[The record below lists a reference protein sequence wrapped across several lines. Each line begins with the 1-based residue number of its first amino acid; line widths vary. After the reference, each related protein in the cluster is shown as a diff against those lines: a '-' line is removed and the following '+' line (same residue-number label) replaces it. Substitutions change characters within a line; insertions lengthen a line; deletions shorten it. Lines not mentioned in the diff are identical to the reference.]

1 MFLFMDY
8 YLKLITVHFL
18 NYYLNLITV
27 PVFGLLLE
35 LNQFLYLWFITCWWK
50 DPYSVMGSSPVAYPP
65 NREKSVLYTYL
76 TNYFITVAVSQDF
89 LNYLF
94 HESNP
99 SGPLINRLKWFY
111 FKVYFHGNIRKICDS
126 VEANTART
134 PPHANTAQSQQ
145 LNFPKIQ
152 KWLILRRFGLPAG

>member
-18 NYYLNLITV
+18 NFYLNLITV

-35 LNQFLYLWFITCWWK
+35 LNQFLYFWFITCWWK

-99 SGPLINRLKWFY
+99 YGPLINRLKWFY
-111 FKVYFHGNIRKICDS
+111 FKFIFTEIFAKYVTPLRLTLHG
-126 VEANTART
+126 
-134 PPHANTAQSQQ
+134 PPRMLT
-145 LNFPKIQ
+145 
-152 KWLILRRFGLPAG
+152 LRRVNN

>member
-99 SGPLINRLKWFY
+99 YGPLINRLKWFY
-111 FKVYFHGNIRKICDS
+111 FKFIFTEIFAKYVTPLRLTLHG
-126 VEANTART
+126 
-134 PPHANTAQSQQ
+134 PPRMLT
-145 LNFPKIQ
+145 
-152 KWLILRRFGLPAG
+152 LRRVNN

>member
-18 NYYLNLITV
+18 NFYLNLITV
-27 PVFGLLLE
+27 PVFGLLIE
-35 LNQFLYLWFITCWWK
+35 LNQFLDFWFITCWWK

-99 SGPLINRLKWFY
+99 YGPLINRLKWFY
-111 FKVYFHGNIRKICDS
+111 FKFIFTEIFAKYVTPLRLTLHG
-126 VEANTART
+126 
-134 PPHANTAQSQQ
+134 PPRMLT
-145 LNFPKIQ
+145 
-152 KWLILRRFGLPAG
+152 LRRVNN

>member
-1 MFLFMDY
+1 MIY
-8 YLKLITVHFL
+8 YLLM
-18 NYYLNLITV
+18 
-27 PVFGLLLE
+27 E
-35 LNQFLYLWFITCWWK
+35 
-50 DPYSVMGSSPVAYPP
+50 GSLFSDGVKSCRLPP
-65 NREKSVLYTYL
+65 QQGKIGSIYCTYL

-134 PPHANTAQSQQ
+134 PPHANTA
-145 LNFPKIQ
+145 
-152 KWLILRRFGLPAG
+152 